1 MLIKSVVI
9 LYLTIPTPLV
19 VHGFIVPAGP
29 SRTRSKA
36 LTVKEIDSTTA
47 GVVLSAIRQ
56 KEGKE
61 LASKLD
67 EGENNVKASVKK
79 GDDSF
84 VLKNVESILLESPD
98 EERENQKRSLLFGNT
113 KTATTNTTN
122 KLDISKDPL
131 VNELRVMRE
140 MLTNIPEIWT
150 YMNILV
156 PDKKAIYDEHL
167 CDSVVDLTYHQVYDA
182 VHRAAGAF
190 QALGINKGDHVAVF
204 GENSAHWLFADQGL
218 MLLGGTTVVR
228 GADAPIE
235 ELRYIYDNAEV
246 REVVGEFIVLVYTVR
261 NYIPV
266 VECRLAH
273 VIFPF
278 V

>member
-19 VHGFIVPAGP
+19 VHGFFVPAGP

-56 KEGKE
+56 KEGKDF
-61 LASKLD
+61 ASKLD

-113 KTATTNTTN
+113 KTATTNTN

-167 CDSVVDLTYHQVYDA
+167 CDSVVDLTYHQVHDA

-204 GENSAHWLFADQGL
+204 GENSAHWLFVDQGL

-246 REVVGEFIVLVYTVR
+246 REVVGEFSISILETYQSL
-261 NYIPV
+261 NV
-266 VECRLAH
+266 VWLT
-273 VIFPF
+273 
-278 V
+278 